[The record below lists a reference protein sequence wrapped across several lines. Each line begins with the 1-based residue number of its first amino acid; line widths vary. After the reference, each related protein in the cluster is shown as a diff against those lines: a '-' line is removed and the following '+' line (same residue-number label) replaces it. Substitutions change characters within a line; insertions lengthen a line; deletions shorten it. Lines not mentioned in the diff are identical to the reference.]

1 MSATAEKLLWTVER
15 YHRALAASV
24 LTPDDNVELINGE
37 LVPVTPSNPP
47 HAYTITVLQNW
58 LHAAVRPGEF
68 SIRTQQ
74 PITLPPNSEPEPD
87 LVLAKGPD
95 ARYRNRHPEAAD
107 VLLLIEVTDTTL
119 ARDRQRKLPQ
129 YAEQAISEVWVV
141 DLNAK
146 AVIVH
151 REPSGATYR
160 DIRTEAKDN
169 ITPACCP
176 DITLDVTR
184 LFA

>member
-1 MSATAEKLLWTVER
+1 MSAIAEKFLWTVER
-15 YHRALAASV
+15 YHRALAAHV
-24 LTPDDNVELINGE
+24 LTPDDNVELVNGE

-58 LHAAVRPGEF
+58 LHGAVTPGEF
-68 SIRTQQ
+68 SVRTQQ

-87 LVLAKGPD
+87 LVLAQGPD
-95 ARYRNRHPEAAD
+95 ARYRDRHPEAAD

-129 YAEQAISEVWVV
+129 YAERAVSEVWIV
-141 DLNAK
+141 DLNAQ

-151 REPSGATYR
+151 REPKGTAYHSIHNQADGQLS
-160 DIRTEAKDN
+160 
-169 ITPACCP
+169 PSCCP
-176 DITLDVTR
+176 DITLDVTW

>member
-1 MSATAEKLLWTVER
+1 MSATAEKFLWTVER

-68 SIRTQQ
+68 SVRTQQ
-74 PITLPPNSEPEPD
+74 PITLPPKSEPEPD

-119 ARDRQRKLPQ
+119 ARDRRRKLPQ
-129 YAEQAISEVWVV
+129 YAERAISEVWVV

-146 AVIVH
+146 AVTVH

-160 DIRTEAKDN
+160 DIRTQAKGN
-169 ITPACCP
+169 ITPGCCP
-176 DITLDVTR
+176 DITLDVNR